1 MSREIEQDSDSFV
14 RSLNP
19 EVQTLERIVGEIAGT
34 GIPVLLAGESGTGKE
49 VFALEIHRQSARR
62 DEPLVKIRCASLE
75 ADSLLGWLQPAAS
88 SGNGGE
94 SAGTVFFD
102 EVSKLDAAC
111 QRYLLQV
118 LPDGDGFPRK
128 PFLAARTI
136 FSTLVARGSAKNK
149 SPGTEES
156 AGAPRSTKRRIRRGN
171 GDRYPTAGSN
181 RYRATPPLPVQG
193 HPWCS
198 RKSVVRWRDRS
209 PP

>member
-19 EVQTLERIVGEIAGT
+19 EVLTLERIMGEIAGT

-62 DEPLVKIRCASLE
+62 DDPLVKIRRASLG
-75 ADSLLGWLQPAAS
+75 ADSLPGWLQPAAS

-102 EVSKLDAAC
+102 EVSELDSAC
-111 QRYLLQV
+111 QRCLLQA
-118 LPDGDGFPRK
+118 LLDGDGFPRE
-128 PFLAARTI
+128 PFLAARRT
-136 FSTLVARGSAKNK
+136 FSTLVVRGSAKNE

-156 AGAPRSTKRRIRRGN
+156 AGAP
-171 GDRYPTAGSN
+171 
-181 RYRATPPLPVQG
+181 
-193 HPWCS
+193 
-198 RKSVVRWRDRS
+198 
-209 PP
+209 